1 MSYGLKS
8 GEQVERTAF
17 HKGKSRNKTAVNI
30 KKLLAKG
37 HLVPIYE
44 AREDTIFL
52 IGYRRKASSR
62 KAHQRPFLLQQPLA
76 LGKIPSNPETEVP
89 ETDFANPESK

>member
-1 MSYGLKS
+1 MSYGSRS
-8 GEQVERTAF
+8 GEQIEKTAF
-17 HKGKSRNKTAVNI
+17 HKGKARNKTAVNI

-44 AREDTIFL
+44 ARGDTIFL

-62 KAHQRPFLLQQPLA
+62 KAHQRPFMLKQPIP
-76 LGKIPSNPETEVP
+76 LGPIETNPET
-89 ETDFANPESK
+89 K

>member
-1 MSYGLKS
+1 MRAKQIGTK
-8 GEQVERTAF
+8 QD
-17 HKGKSRNKTAVNI
+17 RNVAKHTPKPRNNMPKI
-30 KKLLAKG
+30 QKLLAKG

-62 KAHQRPFLLQQPLA
+62 KAHQRPFLLPQPLA
-76 LGKIPSNPETEVP
+76 LGKIDPNPETKSC
-89 ETDFANPESK
+89 TTESKK